1 MNNLV
6 LRIVTALI
14 GVAVII
20 GSIFLNTWVF
30 VLVFTAIGFA
40 THFEYMRTI
49 TLNASKKPG
58 IELPFALAAGL
69 AIIAAINA
77 NVFDLSAI
85 HLLSVTVFLWPAGI
99 IILEIFYNREKPFE
113 HIGLNILGLLYI
125 PLAFGLFIFYAIDF
139 GGTVKTWFAVG
150 LLFMVWFNDSF
161 AYFAGRFWGKKKLFE
176 RISPKKTWEGFWGGL
191 VMTVVCGVIMSFLFD
206 ELGLIQWMVWGVI
219 VAVSGTL
226 GDLAESLLKRSIQ
239 IKDSGSILPG
249 HGGFLDRFDGFI
261 MVIPFTVTYLEI
273 LKFFHLV

>member
-99 IILEIFYNREKPFE
+99 IMLEIFYNREKPFE

-176 RISPKKTWEGFWGGL
+176 RISPKKTWEGFW
-191 VMTVVCGVIMSFLFD
+191 
-206 ELGLIQWMVWGVI
+206 
-219 VAVSGTL
+219 
-226 GDLAESLLKRSIQ
+226 LARV
-239 IKDSGSILPG
+239 
-249 HGGFLDRFDGFI
+249 DRFALR
-261 MVIPFTVTYLEI
+261 YLVFVYRHHFDRI
-273 LKFFHLV
+273 ASC